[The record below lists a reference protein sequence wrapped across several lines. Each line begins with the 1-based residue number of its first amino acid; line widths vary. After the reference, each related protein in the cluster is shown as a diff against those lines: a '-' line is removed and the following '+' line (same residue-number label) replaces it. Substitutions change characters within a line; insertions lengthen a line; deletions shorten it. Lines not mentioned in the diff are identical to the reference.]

1 MKHEIC
7 KVTGESETSKL
18 TLVSHHLCPYVQ
30 RAAIALAEKGVPFER
45 VMIDLADKPAWFRA
59 RSPLGKVP
67 LLSVDRDG
75 EETVIFESA
84 VILEFLEETEANP
97 LHPADPL
104 TRARHR
110 AWIEF
115 GSATLNA
122 IGRFYAASSE
132 AAFTAESKGLS
143 AMFDRLEAELAGRT
157 SPGPWF
163 AGERFSLVDAVY
175 GPIFRYFDVFD
186 EIGDFGIL
194 GGKPLVQAWRRALS
208 GRQSVKDAVDPDYPQ
223 RLEAFL
229 RAKASHLSELIR
241 QRDQATPL
249 PEARYA

>member
-84 VILEFLEETEANP
+84 VILEFLEETEA
-97 LHPADPL
+97 
-104 TRARHR
+104 
-110 AWIEF
+110 
-115 GSATLNA
+115 
-122 IGRFYAASSE
+122 
-132 AAFTAESKGLS
+132 
-143 AMFDRLEAELAGRT
+143 
-157 SPGPWF
+157 
-163 AGERFSLVDAVY
+163 
-175 GPIFRYFDVFD
+175 
-186 EIGDFGIL
+186 
-194 GGKPLVQAWRRALS
+194 
-208 GRQSVKDAVDPDYPQ
+208 
-223 RLEAFL
+223 
-229 RAKASHLSELIR
+229 
-241 QRDQATPL
+241 
-249 PEARYA
+249 